1 MSSQH
6 SVCPSAVVSL
16 YVCCGKEPVV
26 FCRKPMYILRTV
38 SAYAHT
44 VSAYGHTVTPYGH
57 TASAYGEFS
66 SKKMQI
72 ITASSCI

>member
-1 MSSQH
+1 
-6 SVCPSAVVSL
+6 
-16 YVCCGKEPVV
+16 
-26 FCRKPMYILRTV
+26 MYILRTV

-57 TASAYGEFS
+57 TVSAYGEFS